1 MEEVILLPLNV
12 KLICS
17 FLILAFGVF
26 SFYFIFKLRKIREEN
41 PTWLYFQLIITSL
54 LIFLLIYSLNQAIK
68 IIPLIINNAELN
80 IYISSFISTLYIF
93 FLILVSILAFF
104 YKKIKLIYYAIE
116 LEKIRS
122 DFVTKVSHEL
132 RTPLTSIKGANRL
145 MTEGQYNLDER
156 QTELMAIIKHN
167 TERLIRLVDNLLDLS
182 KIESG
187 KIELILE
194 PANLSDIAK
203 KSIQNLMPIAEKKHI
218 ALSLE
223 SLKKVPNV
231 FLDKDRMEQVLN
243 NLIENAI
250 KYTPDGGCISV
261 NIEDK
266 GKDIVCFISDTGIGI
281 PPQDIGRIFTEFHRS
296 SETLLYKGESG
307 TGLGLPI
314 TKGIIRAHRG
324 KIWVESIVGKG
335 SKFIFSLPKEKRERK
350 RTLSF
355 ELFPPKFTK

>member
-1 MEEVILLPLNV
+1 MLSLNV

-17 FLILAFGVF
+17 FLILTFGIL
-26 SFYFIFKLRKIREEN
+26 SFYLIFKSRKIKEEN

-54 LIFLLIYSLNQAIK
+54 LVFLLIYSLNQIIK
-68 IIPLIINNAELN
+68 IIPLVINNVKIS
-80 IYISSFISTLYIF
+80 IYISSFISSLYIF

-122 DFVTKVSHEL
+122 DFVAKVSHEL
-132 RTPLTSIKGANRL
+132 RTPLTSIKGATRL
-145 MTEGQYNLDER
+145 VTEEQYNLDER
-156 QTELMAIIKHN
+156 QVKLMEIIKHN
-167 TERLIRLVDNLLDLS
+167 TERLIRLIDDLLDLS

-187 KIELILE
+187 KIELVLE
-194 PANLSDIAK
+194 PVSLLDITK
-203 KSIQNLMPIAEKKHI
+203 KSIQSLTPLAEKKHI

-223 SLKKVPNV
+223 SFKKPPNM
-231 FLDKDRMEQVLN
+231 FLDRVRIEQVIN

-250 KYTPDGGCISV
+250 KYTPNGGCISI

-266 GKDIVCFISDTGIGI
+266 EKDIICSISDTGIGI
-281 PPQDIGRIFTEFHRS
+281 PPQDIGKVFTEFRRS
-296 SETLLYKGESG
+296 SKALLYKGESG

-324 KIWVESIVGKG
+324 KIWVESTVGKG
-335 SKFIFSLPKEKRERK
+335 SNFIFSLPKEKRAIKRK
-350 RTLSF
+350 LYS
-355 ELFPPKFTK
+355 ELALH